1 MSAPRSTNST
11 LAPVGLLLDQL
22 VTFDPHALTARG
34 AYAVYHHGETNRCP
48 RCGRSHW
55 QVGRTMAECAFC
67 ETALPIADDGREH

>member
-1 MSAPRSTNST
+1 MSAPRLTARI
-11 LAPVGLLLDQL
+11 APVAVLLDQL
-22 VTFDPHALTARG
+22 VTFDPQALADRG